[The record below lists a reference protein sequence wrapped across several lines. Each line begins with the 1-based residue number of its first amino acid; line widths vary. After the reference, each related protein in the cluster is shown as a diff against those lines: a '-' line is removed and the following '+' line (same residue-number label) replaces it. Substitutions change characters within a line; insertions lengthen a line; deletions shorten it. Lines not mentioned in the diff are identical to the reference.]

1 MCKLIG
7 EEVMTRNENM
17 EKRLT
22 ARAKILEVL
31 RDGQWHYT
39 KDLKVYTKVSPRTLY
54 KNLNELGAYIERK
67 EDKTTYPNRVYYRAS
82 PTLLALMIKSKEI
95 EAAMKTIMTKLSNT
109 EDLVT
114 ALEFINVLNNSN
126 ILAVLEIIKKSNLK
140 FSDIKQISFLMRS
153 FVLTPFEHFMA
164 GLVKATSKIIDEI
177 DFEQFRK
184 DIKKE

>member
-17 EKRLT
+17 KKRLT

-67 EDKTTYPNRVYYRAS
+67 EDKTTYPHRVYYRAS

-95 EAAMKTIMTKLSNT
+95 EAAMKTIMTELSNT
-109 EDLVT
+109 GDLAP
-114 ALEFINVLNNSN
+114 ALEFINILNTSN
-126 ILAVLEIIKKSNLK
+126 ILDVLEIIKKSNLK

-164 GLVKATSKIIDEI
+164 GLVKATIRIIDDI
-177 DFEQFRK
+177 DFEQVKK
-184 DIKKE
+184 DLKKD